1 MPVNKNAMLRYQI
14 LDKCLSNRG
23 RRWTWVDLLN
33 AVNNE
38 LIEND
43 PNNKGIGKT
52 TLFEDLKDLEF
63 RVFKADIEKYKEG
76 RTSYLRYSDPNFS
89 INNQPLSNTEAN
101 QLKSAIQVLSR
112 FNGNPQFDW
121 IHEVI
126 PAIES
131 KLGLVSMERSVMSF
145 ESNPDYEGL
154 PFITPIFNG
163 IINKRVLEVI
173 YQDFRSE
180 FPYSIIL
187 HPYYLKQFNSR
198 WYVFGRNEGRKRIE
212 TFALDRIKEISER
225 KEEYIDDQTN
235 WDDYFSDFIGVTR
248 GDGEPIEIKLHI
260 KDERQAAYIRTNPL
274 HQTQKQIK
282 KVEDGFETSIKV
294 IPNFELEKLILS
306 FGENIRIISPDSFR
320 ERISQRANEIF
331 IVYFGQHLKNGGDK
345 DQ

>member
-1 MPVNKNAMLRYQI
+1 MPVNKNAMMRYQI

-33 AVNNE
+33 AVNHE

-43 PNNKGIGKT
+43 PSSKGIGKT
-52 TLFEDLKDLEF
+52 TLFEDLKDIEY
-63 RVFKADIEKYKEG
+63 RVFKAEIEKYKEG
-76 RTSYLRYSDPNFS
+76 RTSYLRYTDPNFS
-89 INNQPLSNTEAN
+89 INNQPLSQTEAN
-101 QLKSAIQVLSR
+101 QLKAAIQVLTR

-121 IHEVI
+121 IHEII

-131 KLGLVSMERSVMSF
+131 KLGLVQTNRSVMSF
-145 ESNPDYEGL
+145 ESNLDYEGL
-154 PFITPIFNG
+154 PFITPLFNA
-163 IINKRVLEVI
+163 IINKRVIEVI

-198 WYVFGRNEGRKRIE
+198 WYVFGFNDGRNRIE
-212 TFALDRIKEISER
+212 TFALDRIKETLETDRI
-225 KEEYIDDQTN
+225 YLDDTTN

-248 GDGEPIEIKLHI
+248 GDGEPIEIKLVI
-260 KDERQAAYIRTNPL
+260 TDEKQAAYIRTNPI

-282 KVEDGFETSIKV
+282 KAENGYETSIKV

-306 FGENIRIISPDSFR
+306 FGEHIKIVSPSFLR
-320 ERISQRANEIF
+320 ERIVKRVNNLLHQYRN
-331 IVYFGQHLKNGGDK
+331 
-345 DQ
+345 